1 MEWLIFFQ
9 IKTYIPKNQPI
20 TAEEIEE
27 IETAAKY
34 PITFDEDCPELSDA
48 QIEKFFYNKA
58 QNNIVKKEAFF
69 A

>member
-1 MEWLIFFQ
+1 ML
-9 IKTYIPKNQPI
+9 IKTYIPKNQSL
-20 TAEEIEE
+20 TADEIEE

-48 QIEKFFYNKA
+48 QIEKYFRDKMENHV
-58 QNNIVKKEAFF
+58 VKKESIF

>member
-1 MEWLIFFQ
+1 ML
-9 IKTYIPKNQPI
+9 IKTYIPKNQPL
-20 TAEEIEE
+20 TAAEIEE

-48 QIEKFFYNKA
+48 QIEKYFRDKMENHV
-58 QNNIVKKEAFF
+58 VKKESIF

>member
-1 MEWLIFFQ
+1 MALEN
-9 IKTYIPKNQPI
+9 K
-20 TAEEIEE
+20 

-48 QIEKFFYNKA
+48 QIEKYFRDKMENHV
-58 QNNIVKKEAFF
+58 VKKESIF